1 MQKRSRGDAPD
12 RERVNTRDRILDASL
27 ELFNQKGPD
36 RVTTAEIGRT
46 VGINEGNLYY
56 HFKTKEA
63 LLQAL
68 FRKLEADAAAFMLE
82 AASNTEA
89 DPGIFSGFMRRWFSI
104 VWDHRYI
111 FRDLP
116 AIIAIAPSLREPIRA
131 LSMGMRLVVEGTLRQ
146 MRDAQLINLPSEDAP
161 QLLAN
166 VWIVSTYWAVYLSLQ
181 EGVDDLGAEH
191 LDWGLRQVASLF
203 KPYLTDRAKIELDAL
218 LDRSFAQAEA
228 AMDIS
233 DPPLHGKNE

>member
-1 MQKRSRGDAPD
+1 MKRAAIGDTK
-12 RERVNTRDRILDASL
+12 RVEGASTRNRILDATL
-27 ELFNQKGPD
+27 ALFNDKGPD
-36 RVTTAEIGRT
+36 RVTTAEIART

-68 FRKLEADAAAFMLE
+68 FNRLESDAIAFMADAG
-82 AASNTEA
+82 SNTGT

-116 AIIAIAPSLREPIRA
+116 SIIAIAPSLREPVQA
-131 LSMGMRLVVEGTLRQ
+131 LSSGMRIVVEGTLRR
-146 MRDAQLINLPSEDAP
+146 MTDARLIDVPDQDAP

-181 EGVDDLGAEH
+181 EGIEDLGQEH
-191 LDWGLRQVASLF
+191 LGWGLKQVASLF
-203 KPYLTDRAKIELDAL
+203 RPYLSDEATRELDAML
-218 LDRSFAQAEA
+218 GRPITHKGGSK
-228 AMDIS
+228 S
-233 DPPLHGKNE
+233 N

>member
-1 MQKRSRGDAPD
+1 MKRMTARDPARAEGTS
-12 RERVNTRDRILDASL
+12 TRNRILDTTLA
-27 ELFNQKGPD
+27 LFNDRAPD
-36 RVTTAEIGRT
+36 RVTTAEIARA

-68 FRKLEADAAAFMLE
+68 FKRLEDDATAFMVE
-82 AASNTEA
+82 AASNTQT

-116 AIIAIAPSLREPIRA
+116 GIIAIAPSLREPTQA
-131 LSMGMRLVVEGTLRQ
+131 LSSGMRVVVEETLHQ
-146 MRDAQLINLPSEDAP
+146 MTNAQLIDVPAEEAP

-181 EGVDDLGAEH
+181 EGVEQLGEEH
-191 LDWGLRQVASLF
+191 LNWGLKQVASLF
-203 KPYLTDRAKIELDAL
+203 RPYLSDAAKSEMNAM
-218 LDRSFAQAEA
+218 LDRSLKQKQK
-228 AMDIS
+228 S
-233 DPPLHGKNE
+233 T

>member
-1 MQKRSRGDAPD
+1 MKRAAT
-12 RERVNTRDRILDASL
+12 ERTPKAEGASTRDRILDATL
-27 ELFNQKGPD
+27 ALFNDRAPD
-36 RVTTAEIGRT
+36 RVTTAEIARA

-68 FRKLEADAAAFMLE
+68 FERLEADAASFMTK
-82 AASNTEA
+82 AASNTET
-89 DPGIFSGFMRRWFSI
+89 DPGTFSGFMRRWFSI
-104 VWDHRYI
+104 VWNHRYI

-116 AIIAIAPSLREPIRA
+116 GVIAIAPSLREPTRA
-131 LSMGMRLVVEGTLRQ
+131 LSSGMRIVVEGALRQ
-146 MRDAQLINLPSEDAP
+146 MTDAQLIDVPDEDAP

-181 EGVDDLGAEH
+181 EGVEKLEEEH

-203 KPYLTDRAKIELDAL
+203 RPYLSDAAQIELNAT
-218 LDRSFAQAEA
+218 FGHPIVAQKPA
-228 AMDIS
+228 I
-233 DPPLHGKNE
+233 

>member
-1 MQKRSRGDAPD
+1 MAAEGGRATRKRVG
-12 RERVNTRDRILDASL
+12 TRDRILDASL
-27 ELFNQKGPD
+27 ALFNDKGPD
-36 RVTTAEIGRT
+36 RVTTAEISST

-68 FRKLEADAAAFMLE
+68 FGRLEGDATAFME
-82 AASNTEA
+82 DARSNTA
-89 DPGIFSGFMRRWFSI
+89 TGPGIYSNFMRRWFSI
-104 VWDHRYI
+104 VWAHRYI

-116 AIIAIAPSLREPIRA
+116 GVIAIAPSLREPTRA
-131 LSMGMRLVVEGTLRQ
+131 LSMGMRLVVEGTLHQ
-146 MRDAQLINLPSEDAP
+146 MADAQLITVPDDDTP

-181 EGVDDLGAEH
+181 EGIDDLGQEH

-203 KPYLTDRAKIELDAL
+203 RPYLSDAAKNELKAML
-218 LDRSFAQAEA
+218 SRSFSQLEA
-228 AMDIS
+228 
-233 DPPLHGKNE
+233 P